1 MARVAPGEITQ
12 IGKGIGEDQIWFLA
26 SNHPIVPKTLR
37 VTLMAGMW
45 IREIRENYVTLSWK
59 EDGKT
64 TPVAITLCGTDQ
76 AESLMRATPE
86 EIQAGLKGLGTAT
99 IQTYEGRLRA
109 AWEIHR
115 ARYQLRNRIDD
126 REVPTVRG
134 LARQLVERGD
144 LNLEEVAK
152 AAGLPLYHLLQIVA
166 DEKPMTM
173 RLMWILPLMSKL
185 GEMARERAEG
195 IDSDEEY
202 SNLSLRQ

>member
-1 MARVAPGEITQ
+1 
-12 IGKGIGEDQIWFLA
+12 
-26 SNHPIVPKTLR
+26 
-37 VTLMAGMW
+37 MAGMW

-109 AWEIHR
+109 AWEIYR

-152 AAGLPLYHLLQIVA
+152 AAGLSLYHLLQIVA

-185 GEMARERAEG
+185 GESARERAEG